1 MTEEEY
7 KLKLKLKQACDR
19 FVEEFQK
26 NITLDVMENIKRAK
40 EEALIQQE
48 IDSIKLPP
56 DEVLEKRKPPSSW
69 YEEDFSGLL

>member
-7 KLKLKLKQACDR
+7 KLKLKQACEK

-26 NITLDVMENIKRAK
+26 NITLEIVENIKRAK

>member
-1 MTEEEY
+1 VTEEEY
-7 KLKLKLKQACDR
+7 KLKLKQACEK

-26 NITLDVMENIKRAK
+26 NITLEIVENIKRAK